1 MDDAK
6 MKDAALKIYRFIY
19 EKKRY
24 IQELND
30 RVASLYD
37 HIFGIIN
44 RVDESHYLEIISQE
58 RYNMFME
65 KIENVMNIYSSIPRP
80 ITFKNYKESNVS
92 KVQSYIEFLESIT
105 YDLCCLCGSNSLV
118 EVLEII
124 MGDIWMDFVTDF
136 NYNLIQYYNLIFTP
150 TSCLLIDENRSN
162 NIPLDTILTKE
173 LTNFAD
179 NLIEKIQGAELCIPI
194 NNEILIISGYFKKD
208 SMNISRLGGDLGLG
222 YKNKMVRDAI
232 YTIPVPDSFAL
243 NYLDGLSF
251 RDFIIND
258 KDSILYKIQDA
269 YERLEDYKKQ
279 SLNNLVKEFIS
290 GDIAKQRDILTLFLL
305 DDTDEKTSYLANFV
319 YDLMSIETDY
329 YRPYPSID
337 KIYKSMQWTIQKI
350 FLNNF
355 NNIKKFTDNINTPE
369 IEEVP
374 YEQKIRSLNVDD
386 SIKLKMYD
394 KLKEYKQ
401 NKDGSYKPQQ
411 YLDGILRIPF
421 NQYKK
426 EKILS
431 FLQDFVDELKT
442 YCKKYNTRLIEELNA
457 NVHDQKKL
465 EHIEDGLNITEMLN
479 EKKNPTDRDV
489 EKFINA
495 SKIFI
500 SRYKRKSKKKNEEMR
515 KIKLL
520 QMKRLK
526 KIGSP
531 KKIAENNLL
540 KMMNRDYMEE
550 SYESIDSFQCSSPES
565 MDGSFIFDT
574 SENISAKMKI
584 KLHQKN
590 NKYSI
595 LEKLVYGLSNFV
607 LKWEKYNDDK
617 IRYIKMV
624 RDVLDNSV
632 YGHKL
637 AKQQLERII
646 GQWIQGKMDGAVL
659 GLHGPPGTGKTTLAK
674 KGLAKCLID
683 DNGESRPFAFLPLG
697 GKDNGSFLDGHSYT
711 YVGSQW
717 GRIIG
722 ILMETKY
729 MNPIIFI
736 DELDKVSQTE
746 HGREIISI
754 LTHLT
759 DSTQNNEFT
768 DKYFSGIKFD
778 LSKALIIFSYNDRDC
793 IDRVLMD
800 RILEIEV
807 KPLAKS
813 EKIEITKTYLLPEI
827 LESVGYNIDDIL
839 IEHNDLIYLI
849 EKYTWEAGVRKLK
862 EKLYEIVR
870 EINLRRIMGKDIK
883 LPYKITQDTI
893 KDILSDNQAIS
904 FTKIPDKSY
913 VGIMN
918 GLYATSSGIG
928 GIIIV
933 EAFRTLSDRKL
944 DLELTGHQGD
954 IMKESVRCAKTVAWN
969 LVPNEIKKQIKE
981 EWEING
987 VFGLH
992 VHCPEA
998 GTPKDGPSAGG
1009 VMTLAIL
1016 SQLTNIPIRNNVG
1029 MTGEIDLNGT
1039 IRAIGGLQS
1048 KLEGARSAGVELVLV
1063 PKDNE
1068 DDLKRIPDEIK
1079 KGDKFNVIMVTNI
1092 HEALPY
1098 VLCDNDLVFNK

>member
-6 MKDAALKIYRFIY
+6 EKEAALKIYKFLY

-24 IQELND
+24 IRELND

-37 HIFGIIN
+37 HVFGIIN
-44 RVDESHYLEIISQE
+44 RIDESHYLEIITQE
-58 RYNMFME
+58 RYNNLME

-92 KVQSYIEFLESIT
+92 KVISYIEFLESII
-105 YDLCCLCGSNSLV
+105 YDLCCLCGSNSLI
-118 EVLEII
+118 EVLEIVI
-124 MGDIWMDFVTDF
+124 CDYWMEYVTEI
-136 NYNLIQYYNLIFTP
+136 NHNLIQYYNLIFTP

-173 LTNFAD
+173 LTNYAD
-179 NLIEKIQGAELCIPI
+179 NLIEKVQGVEICIPI
-194 NNEILIISGYFKKD
+194 NNEIVIVSGYFKKD

-222 YKNKMVRDAI
+222 FKNKMVKETI
-232 YTIPVPDSFAL
+232 STIPVPDTFAI

-258 KDSILYKIQDA
+258 RENILYKIQDA
-269 YERLEDYKKQ
+269 YERLEEYKKD
-279 SLNNLVKEFIS
+279 SLSNLVKEFVS
-290 GDIAKQRDILTLFLL
+290 GDILKQRDMLTLFLL
-305 DDTDEKTSYLANFV
+305 DENDDKTKYLAHFV

-329 YRPYPSID
+329 YRPYPAIE
-337 KIYKSMQWTIQKI
+337 KIYRSMQWTVQKL
-350 FLNNF
+350 FLYNF
-355 NNIKKFTDNINTPE
+355 NNIKKFTDNIGTTE

-374 YEQKIRSLNVDD
+374 YEQKIRSLDVDD

-394 KLKEYKQ
+394 KLKEYKT

-411 YLDGILRIPF
+411 YLDGMLRIPF
-421 NQYKK
+421 NKYKK
-426 EKILS
+426 EKILV
-431 FLQDFVDELKT
+431 FLQDFIDELKE
-442 YCKKYNTRLIEELNA
+442 YCKKYNGRLIEELNG

-465 EHIEDGLNITEMLN
+465 ENIEDGLNITEMFN
-479 EKKNPTDRDV
+479 FKNNTTDRDV
-489 EKFINA
+489 EKFICA
-495 SKIFI
+495 SKAFI
-500 SRYKRKSKKKNEEMR
+500 SRYKRKISNKIDEKR
-515 KIKLL
+515 KMKLL

-531 KKIAENNLL
+531 RRIAENNLL
-540 KMMNRDYMEE
+540 KIMTKDSMEE
-550 SYESIDSFQCSSPES
+550 SYESLDSLQCSSPES
-565 MDGSFIFDT
+565 MDGSFIFETND
-574 SENISAKMKI
+574 NINAKMKI
-584 KLHQKN
+584 KIHQRN
-590 NKYSI
+590 NKYTV
-595 LEKLVYGLSNFV
+595 LDKLVYGLSNYV
-607 LKWEKYNDDK
+607 LRWEKYNDDK
-617 IRYIKMV
+617 KKYINSV
-624 RDVLDNSV
+624 REILDKSV
-632 YGHKL
+632 YGHKI

-659 GLHGPPGTGKTTLAK
+659 GLQGPPGTGKTTLAK

-683 DNGESRPFAFLPLG
+683 ENGESRPFSFLPLG
-697 GKDNGSFLDGHSYT
+697 GKESGSFLDGHSYT

-736 DELDKVSQTE
+736 DELDKVSHTE

-759 DSTQNNEFT
+759 DSTQNQEFT

-778 LSKALIIFSYNDRDC
+778 LSKALIVFSYNDGDM
-793 IDRVLMD
+793 IDRVLKD
-800 RILEIEV
+800 RIMEINI

-813 EKIEITKTYLLPEI
+813 EKIEITNSYLLPEI
-827 LESVGYNIDDIL
+827 LESVGYNVDDIE
-839 IEHNDLIYLI
+839 ISNDNLVYLI

-862 EKLYEIVR
+862 EKLYEIIR
-870 EINLRRIMGKDIK
+870 EINLRRIMGTEIK
-883 LPYKITQDTI
+883 LPFKITKEII
-893 KDILSDNQAIS
+893 KEILSDNQAIS

-918 GLYATSSGIG
+918 GLYATSSGVG

-1068 DDLKRIPDEIK
+1068 DDLNRIPDEIK
-1079 KGDKFNVIMVTNI
+1079 KGEKFNVIMVTNI
-1092 HEALPY
+1092 YEALPY